1 MFSIGFLEIVVIAI
15 VALVVLGPQRLPWV
29 MKQISYFYRQFVQIK
44 NEINYQMHQI
54 ENDEQKKQALVINNQ
69 NELSN
74 KEKVE

>member
-29 MKQISYFYRQFVQIK
+29 MKQFAYFYRQFVQIK

-54 ENDEQKKQALVINNQ
+54 ENDEQKKQALVMNSQ
-69 NELSN
+69 NELSG